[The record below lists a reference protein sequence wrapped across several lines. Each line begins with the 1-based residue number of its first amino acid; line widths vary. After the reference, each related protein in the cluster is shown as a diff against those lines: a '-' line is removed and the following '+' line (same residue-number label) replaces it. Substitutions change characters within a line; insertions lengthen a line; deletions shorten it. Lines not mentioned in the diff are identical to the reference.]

1 MSTIP
6 KYVPI
11 PMSGTL
17 TDNITSSQ
25 VQGSSVEGALRFK
38 EGTNLSPR
46 VDCHKMLVNDSG

>member
-46 VDCHKMLVNDSG
+46 VDCHKMLCQ